1 MHTKII
7 LGIDAK
13 STVLLLL
20 SLFVAALALRTGRTI
35 VLHGIALLVVFAIYL
50 FTTVVP

>member
-1 MHTKII
+1 MNTSSFWNRRQVHRT
-7 LGIDAK
+7 
-13 STVLLLL
+13 LLL

-50 FTTVVP
+50 FTPRA